1 MFNKACLNVYFILGS
16 MNTPGR
22 DPLDVL
28 EQALLGGITCFQFRE
43 KGPGARIGL
52 DKFHLAKE
60 MQRLCAQYQVPFIV
74 NDDVGLALAIDSDG
88 VHVGQEDQSIQEIK
102 AIAPKGMIVGVSAT
116 SVEQAVQAKQ
126 DGADYLGVG
135 PIYRTTTKTDAKE
148 PIGLKGIS
156 QIRAAVGTLPIVA
169 IGGIQAEHKNE
180 IKEAGADGVSVI
192 SAISAAEHPQ
202 EAVRSFFADNDA

>member
-1 MFNKACLNVYFILGS
+1 MFNKAWLDVYFILGS
-16 MNTPGR
+16 MNTAGR
-22 DPLDVL
+22 DPLYVV
-28 EQALLGGITCFQFRE
+28 EQALQGGITCLQFRE
-43 KGPGARIGL
+43 KGTGAKIGL

-102 AIAPKGMIVGVSAT
+102 AIAPKGMVVGVSAM
-116 SVEQAVQAKQ
+116 SVEQAIQAKQ
-126 DGADYLGVG
+126 EGADYIGVG
-135 PIYRTTTKTDAKE
+135 PIYRTTTKADAKE

-180 IKEAGADGVSVI
+180 IKEAGADGVSII
-192 SAISAAEHPQ
+192 SAISTARNPQ
-202 EAVRSFFADNDA
+202 EAARSFLS